1 MAGTASQEGGQD
13 CSEVLA
19 AAGRLHIPET
29 RTDTVP
35 PSSDFFADLHTCSRP
50 ATFRKF
56 TSQQLRK
63 IFRSRHGFKLD
74 RHDNIRVI
82 IFRRVYPCI
91 YRPCL
96 HPVCRDWDQDSLFL
110 LYRSNHR
117 DALPE
122 ELRASSVDLRD
133 KFVRFAGL
141 GEKVW
146 NTFSHRCNIT
156 CKTVTDRA
164 KNTEG
169 YITIPALH
177 TSKIAPV

>member
-1 MAGTASQEGGQD
+1 MMKGLRFTGYRHPCSSSVEKQLEDMAGTASQEGVQD

-35 PSSDFFADLHTCSRP
+35 PSSDCFANLHTCSRA

-96 HPVCRDWDQDSLFL
+96 HPDCRDWDQDSLFL

-122 ELRASSVDLRD
+122 ELRASSVDQQRG
-133 KFVRFAGL
+133 VVMARGW
-141 GEKVW
+141 E
-146 NTFSHRCNIT
+146 R
-156 CKTVTDRA
+156 
-164 KNTEG
+164 
-169 YITIPALH
+169 
-177 TSKIAPV
+177 

>member
-1 MAGTASQEGGQD
+1 M
-13 CSEVLA
+13 L
-19 AAGRLHIPET
+19 
-29 RTDTVP
+29 
-35 PSSDFFADLHTCSRP
+35 SSGLPGPGPR
-50 ATFRKF
+50 
-56 TSQQLRK
+56 
-63 IFRSRHGFKLD
+63 
-74 RHDNIRVI
+74 
-82 IFRRVYPCI
+82 
-91 YRPCL
+91 
-96 HPVCRDWDQDSLFL
+96 SLFL

-156 CKTVTDRA
+156 GKTVTDRA